1 MPNENAR
8 KCWQK
13 GHNSR
18 ACSKACAGGIKL
30 FGVRIDITGDE
41 NGVES
46 SIRKSKSLGNL
57 QTCSPENG
65 ITEPSGY
72 LSDGFVHQ
80 SSKSHERKKGRPWS
94 EEEHRSFLV
103 GLEKLG
109 KGDWKGIAT
118 NYVPTRN
125 SSQVASHAQKYFIRM
140 SATEKKRRRSSVFDI
155 PLTDQ
160 YVNQPS
166 SSQSDNKAAESSQ
179 PAIIRAASSKNI
191 AEVKGQGST
200 TSPVTTCERP
210 PLSPMRRHGVSDFRS
225 MFYTPTRVS
234 GFGQGFATQSIV
246 RPTVAWVP
254 FMTYSD
260 KGSSNVFL
268 PNTLGSL
275 GPTCGTKFVSQSSL
289 SVHKLGHK
297 GSSSQTGGGHVVK
310 ATNDHELNINI
321 RNLTL

>member
-1 MPNENAR
+1 MPNEHAR
-8 KCWQK
+8 KCGQK

-30 FGVRIDITGDE
+30 FGVRIDVTGGE

-65 ITEPSGY
+65 ATEPSGY
-72 LSDGFVHQ
+72 LSDGLMVHQ

-160 YVNQPS
+160 YANQPS

-179 PAIIRAASSKNI
+179 PATSRAASSKNI
-191 AEVKGQGST
+191 AEVKGQAST

-210 PLSPMRRHGVSDFRS
+210 PLSPMRRHGVPDFRS

-234 GFGQGFATQSIV
+234 GLSQGFATQSIV

-254 FMTYSD
+254 FVTYSD

-268 PNTLGSL
+268 ANTHGSL
-275 GPTCGTKFVSQSSL
+275 GPITCSAKFVPQS
-289 SVHKLGHK
+289 
-297 GSSSQTGGGHVVK
+297 SSSQTGGGHVVQ